1 MDFNEVI
8 KQIGIKKHDKIFLN
22 NLIKSNMSK
31 IVNLYDQTS

>member
-1 MDFNEVI
+1 MDFNEVK
-8 KQIGIKKHDKIFLN
+8 KQKGIKKHDKIVLN